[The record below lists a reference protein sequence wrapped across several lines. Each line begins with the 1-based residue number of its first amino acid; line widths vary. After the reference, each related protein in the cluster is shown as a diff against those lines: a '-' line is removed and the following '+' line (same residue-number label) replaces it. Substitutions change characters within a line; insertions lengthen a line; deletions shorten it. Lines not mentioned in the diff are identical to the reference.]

1 MAKLVPPPAGG
12 PPIRVTTNLTITG
25 FSPNAGLAADPS
37 INFSGDQITITGTGF
52 LVVDPAKVKF
62 NGTAAV
68 NPIVQNDSTIL
79 ARVPQNAISGKI
91 SVTDLT
97 NNTAYSAD
105 PFIVKDPPPM
115 FANPPFKPMMGIV
128 GTTVTLFGKHFK
140 TVQTVAF
147 NGVIA
152 PNPTLGANQ
161 KIEVNV
167 PAGATT
173 GPIRVSGP
181 AGGATSPIDFIVIQ
195 PPVLT
200 SVAPSTGRPGTKLTL
215 SGRHLGEVTSVDFI
229 MGSNDTAA
237 LFKDKTEKTMK
248 VTVPNVPPGTYD
260 IMVRNDA
267 GTAKIGFTVTA

>member
-12 PPIRVTTNLTITG
+12 PPNSVTTNLVING
-25 FSPNAGLAADPS
+25 FSPSTGLAADPS
-37 INFSGDQITITGTGF
+37 INFPGDQITITGTGF

-68 NPIVQNDSTIL
+68 NPIIQNDSTIL

-105 PFIVKDPPPM
+105 SFTVKVPPPM
-115 FANPPFKPMMGIV
+115 FANPPFKPTMGIV
-128 GTTVTLFGKHFK
+128 GTLVTLFGKHFK
-140 TVQTVAF
+140 SVQTVAF
-147 NGVIA
+147 NGQIA
-152 PNPTLGANQ
+152 QNPMLGANQ
-161 KIEVNV
+161 QIEVNV

-200 SVAPSTGRPGTKLTL
+200 SVVPSLGPPGTKLTL
-215 SGRHLGEVTSVDFI
+215 SGRHLGEVTAVEFI
-229 MGSNDTAA
+229 LGATHTPA
-237 LFKDKTEKTMK
+237 LFKDKTEKSMK
-248 VTVPNVPPGTYD
+248 VTVPSVPAGQYT
-260 IMVRNDA
+260 IKVHNDA
-267 GTAKIGFTVTA
+267 GDAFIGFTVTA

>member
-12 PPIRVTTNLTITG
+12 PPTSVTTNLTING
-25 FSPNAGLAADPS
+25 FSPSTGLAADPS
-37 INFSGDQITITGTGF
+37 INFPGDEITITGTGF

-68 NPIVQNDSTIL
+68 NPVIQNDNTIL

-115 FANPPFKPMMGIV
+115 FANPPFKPTMGVV
-128 GTTVTLFGKHFK
+128 GTRVTLLGKHFK

-147 NGVIA
+147 NGQIA
-152 PNPTLGANQ
+152 SDRTLGANQ
-161 KIEVNV
+161 KIEVTV

-173 GPIRVSGP
+173 GFVRVEGP
-181 AGGATSPIDFIVIQ
+181 AGGATSPIPFIVIQ
-195 PPVLT
+195 QPVLN
-200 SVAPSTGRPGTKLTL
+200 SVTPSSAPPGTKLTL
-215 SGRHLGEVTSVDFI
+215 SGRHLGEVTAVEFI
-229 MGSNDTAA
+229 LGAQHTPAQ
-237 LFKDKTEKTMK
+237 FKDKTEKTMK
-248 VTVPNVPPGTYD
+248 VTVPSVPAGQYT
-260 IMVRNDA
+260 IKVHNDA
-267 GTAKIGFTVTA
+267 GDAFIGFTVTA